1 MQLAQ
6 PIDWDLI
13 REEQLQKQYE
23 EDLTRLKTAYAR
35 AQAAGDQDKMSALAS
50 AMDEL

>member
-1 MQLAQ
+1 MQRVQ

-13 REEQLQKQYE
+13 REERIQKQYE
-23 EDLTRLKTAYAR
+23 EDLARLKAAYAK
-35 AQAAGDQDKMSALAS
+35 AQADGDREKMAALAS